1 VPDNIESLSSTVS
14 SDVKGP
20 AAAAP
25 GSHNGSAGSSA
36 DGAIPMPKRTH
47 WWVELLVI
55 AWLAFVYDAINNLA
69 PLRRHVAIAHAESV
83 LHLERSLHLTPELTL
98 DRWLAGH
105 QTLGLLLSYYYD
117 NAHFIVTF
125 GLLGWLWWKR
135 ADLYPPLRNA
145 LVLVNMIGFAVF
157 WLYPVAPPRMLHGF
171 TDVVAVSGAFGSWHT
186 GSLASQ
192 ANQYAAMPSLH
203 IAWAVWCTI
212 AIWQITR
219 RAWLRVLA
227 VLYPCVTAVAV
238 LATGNHFLL
247 DLVGGL
253 VTLGVSVAIVW
264 LISRLTERA
273 RQRRAG
279 SRSQMA
285 NSARPEAR
293 GACHKLVTKSKVR

>member
-1 VPDNIESLSSTVS
+1 LSTTVS
-14 SDVKGP
+14 TDVKGP
-20 AAAAP
+20 AARA
-25 GSHNGSAGSSA
+25 AGSENLSEESPA
-36 DGAIPMPKRTH
+36 DGVSPVQTRTH

-69 PLRRHVAIAHAESV
+69 PVRMHLAIVHAQGVLSLERA
-83 LHLERSLHLTPELTL
+83 LHLDPELTL

-105 QTLGLLLSYYYD
+105 HTLGVLLSYYYD

-135 ADLYPPLRNA
+135 ADIYRPLRNA
-145 LVLVNMIGFAVF
+145 LVLVNVIGFTVF
-157 WLYPVAPPRMLHGF
+157 WLYPVAPPRMLAGF
-171 TDVVAVSGAFGSWHT
+171 TDVVAASGAFGSWHT

-203 IAWAVWCTI
+203 IAWAVWCTL

-219 RAWLRVLA
+219 RPWARVLA

-253 VTLGVSVAIVW
+253 VTLGLSLAIAW
-264 LISRLTERA
+264 LLSDLAKRI
-273 RQRRAG
+273 RRNAAG
-279 SRSQMA
+279 RRSQEPK
-285 NSARPEAR
+285 SAHPAPR

>member
-1 VPDNIESLSSTVS
+1 VS
-14 SDVKGP
+14 VDVQP
-20 AAAAP
+20 SAAAAP
-25 GSHNGSAGSSA
+25 GSQSGSAQSSP
-36 DGAIPMPKRTH
+36 DGVSPVPQRTH

-83 LHLERSLHLTPELTL
+83 LQLERSLHLTPELTL

-105 QTLGLLLSYYYD
+105 HTLGLLLSYYYD

-135 ADLYPPLRNA
+135 ADLYRPLRNT
-145 LVLVNMIGFAVF
+145 LVLVNVIGFAVF

-171 TDVVAVSGAFGSWHT
+171 TDVVAASGAFGSWHT

-212 AIWQITR
+212 AIWRITGR
-219 RAWLRVLA
+219 RWLRCVA

-253 VTLGVSVAIVW
+253 VTLGLSVAIAW
-264 LISRLTERA
+264 LLSALAKRIRESRPQPL
-273 RQRRAG
+273 AG
-279 SRSQMA
+279 REIDS
-285 NSARPEAR
+285 PE
-293 GACHKLVTKSKVR
+293 TP